1 MSLGISN
8 DQLLDLTK
16 TTLANLPDMEFE
28 VALTLQ
34 TSRSWTCGSA
44 RTRSRVESGTSIER
58 NIMLD
63 TTGNARHVKL
73 YQKTPINVGDV
84 QTKITAPWVQVQTH
98 YSIERREALRNRA
111 PARLHRPRQVAPDRR
126 HPRPREAARTARL
139 VYARTRP
146 TT

>member
-28 VALTLQ
+28 VALSLQ
-34 TSRSWTCGSA
+34 NFPVMDLWFGKNKKQ
-44 RTRSRVESGTSIER
+44 VESGTSIER

-73 YQKTPINVGDV
+73 YQKTPINQGDV

-98 YSIERREALRNRA
+98 YTVERREALRNRA
-111 PARLHRPRQVAPDRR
+111 RPG
-126 HPRPREAARTARL
+126 TS
-139 VYARTRP
+139 TS
-146 TT
+146 